1 MYTDGVKIKE
11 LRKSKG
17 LTQVEFAKS
26 VGITQSFLS
35 AVENGHCNIS
45 KSVAMLIDI
54 KFGKNIKPVEAV
66 EIEIGNTYEGEN
78 VYRDEPIPPRKL
90 SRKL

>member
-1 MYTDGVKIKE
+1 MYTDGEKIKE

-54 KFGKNIKPVEAV
+54 KFGNNIKPVEA
-66 EIEIGNTYEGEN
+66 IEIDVSDIYEDEN
-78 VYRDEPIPPRKL
+78 VYRDEPILPRKV
-90 SRKL
+90 SR